1 MKNAIVLSRAAQT
14 DVFQLLELV
23 EVSDSSH
30 EGSNQGGAYFVA
42 AISRQT
48 CNKTSNTIYRFSL
61 VQANFLNV
69 FKKLKAKKTLP
80 PKKLKAIF
88 HCKTKCI
95 GNLSQTIVILVLYLN
110 SCEQYASLRWTYVYT
125 RCCTI

>member
-1 MKNAIVLSRAAQT
+1 MIGANVILKGVRPVRTTCEEEGEGVKIRDFFANVIYEWPPVWNLKNAIVLSRAAQT

-61 VQANFLNV
+61 VQ
-69 FKKLKAKKTLP
+69 
-80 PKKLKAIF
+80 
-88 HCKTKCI
+88 
-95 GNLSQTIVILVLYLN
+95 
-110 SCEQYASLRWTYVYT
+110 
-125 RCCTI
+125 